1 MRSKRLLLSLALAL
15 VLIAGAAKNV
25 FADCTDP
32 DRPEGSIVYNTD
44 YNVHQYCNG
53 IEWVA
58 FGALNPA
65 AGGSGCADP
74 VASEGKLAYNST
86 YHVLQYCDGD
96 DWRTVGSGEIS
107 GGHGFLGFTD
117 LSDQSRSALLT
128 SNILQVAL
136 ADSPASVSISGDGSP
151 QYRICSDAACT
162 AEVQAW
168 GSAAGS
174 VSNGEF
180 LQLRLTS
187 DASFGVTRSATVAVG
202 VSNDQWD
209 VSTAG
214 QDTTPDSFS
223 FTDQTNVA
231 QSTVISSNIV
241 NIIGINDTADVTIG
255 GDGSPQFRIDGGT
268 WTSGPAT
275 ITNGQTL
282 QLRLTSGG
290 FSETRLATV
299 TVGTFDEEWSVS
311 TSSQDTSPDAFNF
324 TDTTGTALNTLTT
337 SNSVNITG
345 ITGSVNV
352 SVSGAGSPQVRV
364 NGGSWTAGPTT
375 ITNGQSLEVRLTSSS
390 SPNTMRSATVTVGS
404 GSNQWDVTTVK
415 SFVTALTDLGLTTNL
430 VLALDAG
437 DSNSYSGA
445 GQQWSDVSGQ
455 GNSFNRGLTSS
466 AESEDPAFNGSA
478 GMLSASEYFLFDH
491 ASPADRMSSVST
503 TTFDDSWHKNNAA
516 LTLALAIYIPSS
528 GASTLR
534 RLGTNYTTPTGNPGF
549 FFEIDTSNQ
558 LKVASWNGSADS
570 SDYWGN
576 VNSIDDNWAII
587 IVSINEAGGA
597 GASHWNVNGAI
608 STFNASYTS
617 PSSTNPPINWVIG
630 AGLYS
635 GTRLGAYFAWNRTLS
650 QAETASVF
658 SVMRTR
664 YGL

>member
-1 MRSKRLLLSLALAL
+1 MIRASRIHPLAILFGLLILPWGD
-15 VLIAGAAKNV
+15 IARAACTNPTEIEGA
-25 FADCTDP
+25 
-32 DRPEGSIVYNTD
+32 IVYNAD
-44 YNVHQYCNG
+44 QNVPQICIDDQWIALG
-53 IEWVA
+53 T
-58 FGALNPA
+58 LNPS
-65 AGGSGCADP
+65 AGGGGCSNPADI
-74 VASEGKLAYNST
+74 EGAIVYNMDFG
-86 YHVLQYCDGD
+86 VLQYCDGQ
-96 DWRTVGSGEIS
+96 DWRAVVQSTAGTGSG
-107 GGHGFLGFTD
+107 GFFGFSDLTD
-117 LSDQSRSALLT
+117 QPLATLTT
-128 SNILQVAL
+128 SNILQVIVGG
-136 ADSPASVSISGDGSP
+136 SISISGGGGP
-151 QYRICSDAACT
+151 QYRICSDPACV
-162 AEVQAW
+162 AEVQTW
-168 GSAAGS
+168 GSTAGS
-174 VSNGEF
+174 LSDGEF
-180 LQLRLTS
+180 LQLRLTT
-187 DASFGVTRSATVAVG
+187 DASFGVMRSATVTVG
-202 VSNDQWD
+202 TSGDQWD
-209 VSTAG
+209 VSTAD
-214 QDTTPDSFS
+214 QDITPDSFN

-231 QSTVISSNIV
+231 QSTVISSDIV
-241 NIIGINDTADVTIG
+241 NISGINDTADVTIG

-324 TDTTGTALNTLTT
+324 TDKTGIALNTLTT

-352 SVSGAGSPQVRV
+352 SVSGTGSPQLRV

-415 SFVTALTDLGLTTNL
+415 SFVTAFTDLGLTTNL

-455 GNSFNRGLTSS
+455 GNSYNRGLTTSS
-466 AESEDPAFNGSA
+466 ESEDPAFNGSA
-478 GMLSASEYFLFDH
+478 GMLSANEYFLFDH
-491 ASPADRMSSVST
+491 TTPADRMSSVST

-558 LKVASWNGSADS
+558 LKIASWNGSADS

-576 VNSIDDNWAII
+576 VNAIDDNWAII

-597 GASHWNVNGAI
+597 GASHWNVNGTI